1 MAGYPDED
9 EDFSQELQNEENSDL
24 SDEDTEEE
32 EESSDSE
39 DCSDDDDGSS
49 NMVTEKDMLYEKIIQ
64 SGLKSHKRSS
74 NVFHRYNKMH
84 WKL

>member
-9 EDFSQELQNEENSDL
+9 EDFSQELQNEENNDL

-49 NMVTEKDMLYEKIIQ
+49 NMVTEKDMLYGKDNSVWFKKPQ
-64 SGLKSHKRSS
+64 KVKQCLPSLQ
-74 NVFHRYNKMH
+74 KMH